1 MFDNTLDFAANHLNN
16 DVIAH
21 DHASEFPS
29 ESWALCAEHGV
40 LGWTLP
46 GQLGGK
52 KYSTLLACQLFE
64 AMGQGCTDNGL
75 TFALGAQKWS
85 VQMPLLHFGS
95 EVQINRY
102 LPEMIRGS
110 TIGSFAITEP
120 GSGSDAFSLA
130 TTASKEGNH
139 YVLNGEK
146 VMITLA
152 PVSSVAIVFAVTNAS
167 AKQWGISAFLIDT
180 DTPGCTLSANIPKM
194 GLRSVPFGNITF
206 DNCRIPATA
215 LLGNEGAGS
224 AIFNYSQ
231 SLERCLV
238 LAPQVGAMQ
247 RLLDLSVQFAKSRT
261 RSGMAIGKHQAVAH
275 RVSNMQI
282 GLETSRLLL
291 YKNAWMIDQGN
302 ANLMETAIAKTQIS
316 EAFVSC
322 CHDVIAIHGG
332 AGYLTENELER
343 QARDALGATIYGGTV
358 DIQRNIISGLLGL

>member
-1 MFDNTLDFAANHLNN
+1 MFDSTLDFAANNLNK

-21 DHASEFPS
+21 DHASEFPAD
-29 ESWALCAEHGV
+29 SWSLCAEHGV
-40 LGWTLP
+40 HGWTMP
-46 GQLGGK
+46 EQQGGK
-52 KYSTLLACQLFE
+52 AHSTLIACQLFE

-75 TFALGAQKWS
+75 TFALGAQVWS

-95 EVQINRY
+95 PEQINRY
-102 LPEMIRGS
+102 LPEMISGRS
-110 TIGSFAITEP
+110 IGSFAITEH
-120 GSGSDAFSLA
+120 GSGSDAFALA
-130 TTASKEGNH
+130 TSASKEGDH

-194 GLRSVPFGNITF
+194 GLRSVPFGSITF
-206 DNCRIPATA
+206 DNCRIPAST
-215 LLGNEGAGS
+215 LLGSEGAGS

-247 RLLDLSVQFAKSRT
+247 RLLDLSVQFAKRRT
-261 RSGMAIGKHQAVAH
+261 RSGESIGKHQAVAH
-275 RVSNMQI
+275 RISNMRI

-291 YKNAWMIDQGN
+291 YKNAWLIDQGN
-302 ANLMETAIAKTQIS
+302 ANLMEAAIAKTQIS

-322 CHDVIAIHGG
+322 CHDAIAIHGG

-358 DIQRNIISGLLGL
+358 DIQRNIIAGLLGL